1 MKLAIHGQAEQILQT
16 RQILLVGMQAKVSIK
31 VFQQLMR
38 ALYTLLIT
46 RAMEVSKRKLIERN
60 NG

>member
-1 MKLAIHGQAEQILQT
+1 MKLAIHGQAEQISQT

-46 RAMEVSKRKLIERN
+46 RAMEVLKRKLIERN

>member
-16 RQILLVGMQAKVSIK
+16 RQILLVGMQAKVSTK

-46 RAMEVSKRKLIERN
+46 RAMEALKKEPTEKN

>member
-46 RAMEVSKRKLIERN
+46 RAMEVLKRKLIERN